1 MAPRDADATRAR
13 ILAAATAEFAAHG
26 LAGARVDRIA
36 EAAAANKRS
45 IYVYFGNKEA
55 LFQAA
60 LHEVIGRIEPVDLD
74 DLPGWAG
81 RLFDHLHEHPEAWRL
96 GMWLVLERPEEGAE
110 EGEVTAARLEAMAD
124 PRQGAV
130 TGGLAIPDVIV
141 LVVGLT
147 RGWFMTPRSLL
158 AAGGLDPDSEERRAI
173 HRAAIVET
181 VRRMC
186 ATGGGPPTP

>member
-13 ILAAATAEFAAHG
+13 ILAAAVAEFAAHG
-26 LAGARVDRIA
+26 LAGGRVDRIA
-36 EAAAANKRS
+36 AAAEANKRS
-45 IYVYFGNKEA
+45 IYVYYGDKA
-55 LFQAA
+55 GLFEAA
-60 LHEVIGRIEPVDLD
+60 LDHVIARIEPVDID

-81 RLFDHLHEHPEAWRL
+81 RVFDHMLAEPEAWRL
-96 GMWLVLERPEEGAE
+96 GMWQVLEAPDRGAE
-110 EGEVTAARLEAMAD
+110 QSEVTAARLEAMAD

-130 TGGLAIPDVIV
+130 TGGIAIPDVIS

-158 AAGGLDPDSEERRAI
+158 GTGGVDPDGEERIAA

-181 VRRMC
+181 VRRMI
-186 ATGGGPPTP
+186 APGGGPPAG